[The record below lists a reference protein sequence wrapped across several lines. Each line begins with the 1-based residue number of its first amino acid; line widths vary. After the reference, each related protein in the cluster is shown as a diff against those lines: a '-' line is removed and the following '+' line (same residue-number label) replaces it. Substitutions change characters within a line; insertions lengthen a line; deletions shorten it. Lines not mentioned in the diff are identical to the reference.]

1 MKNRNKIFTSIAV
14 LGSAIFAMVLTAG
27 SGIFETLGLFGKN
40 RATNPNEIIL
50 DSSNHYLTSDGSSKT
65 IYTSVG
71 NNPIVFNYTGCSQT
85 SDGHTNMA
93 ANATIGNLWMQND
106 KDAGILWNNKLTS
119 VESITPV
126 FTASSG
132 AALLFRA
139 SYDGKTNWGE
149 YAPLTSGK
157 AFSLSSKPYYV
168 ELKAD
173 RGMISLESCTFTYSC
188 VPNASISGLPL
199 YECGYD
205 VKDEFYDWY
214 VPEDIFDDCVGY
226 EDDDSGLT
234 GLTVSIDMSNGTK
247 TAIDSDEINYFVTDN
262 ETGQRIGTST
272 EFGKLGTFTV
282 HINYGNL
289 PEYTYEIEVVA
300 TDVESIELNRSSL
313 GLPVGDTYHLVATIA
328 PDDATDQSITWESSD
343 DEVATV
349 SDNGLVTAISEGTAE
364 ITAIANGGTNVSDT
378 CHVTVSNDIPSSTY
392 TLVTS
397 NSDLVVGNKYVIAYY
412 SSDKKITAGPL
423 TDAKTDYLATVESEF
438 NFDGTKITS
447 LGERTIEF
455 TLGGNSD
462 GWTLSSPDGL
472 LGNGSSGDELLID
485 SGTTNWNIN
494 IDSSTYEATIDTG
507 YYDTNKL
514 SRILYNNTNPRFKTY
529 TSNLSSSMLLPRLY
543 VSAVPQENVPV
554 TGLSLNKDAAS
565 VYAND
570 TVQLTPIFSPYNATI
585 QTVTWNSENSAYA
598 SVDGNGVVTG
608 HTAGIGQTVSISATS
623 TDGNFVASCD
633 VSVQEKTVTSVILN
647 KETATMRVGGSDVEL
662 TATIEPEDATYQDV
676 TWVSS
681 DSAVA
686 SVNEYGVVHAVA
698 DGEAT
703 ITAYSHN
710 NLHSDTCEITVS
722 SSASEGE
729 AEISSFD
736 SVSGYIDEHTMY
748 VAQQGGAGTAPI
760 VDSNNE
766 IRVYQNGGIYD
777 VKSDEDSEIS
787 AIELGSSMSTQ
798 VQYSIQDKS
807 TGRYSENTNISIPAG
822 QTIIVDNLS
831 THYVRF
837 TCTGTNR
844 NSRLYV
850 NYTKVTYAVNG
861 GGGGG
866 GTTTVP
872 VTGVSMSQS
881 SIEMT
886 VGDTRTLAYQ
896 ISPMNATNKTVSW
909 TSSNN
914 SIATVDANG
923 KVTAFGVG
931 AVTITVTTQDGS
943 FSDVCNVVIAEKVVS
958 VTGVSLDKT
967 SLTLKEGNTSTLGVT
982 ISPSDATNKNVTW
995 SSSNN
1000 SVATV
1005 NNGVVTAVKAG
1016 SATITVTT
1024 SDGGKTAT
1032 CNVTVQSS
1040 GGGGGQSSGLITSD
1054 LLVGDHVVLISQYAD
1069 KEMTSIDGYGVG
1081 TSYSSEPAG
1090 TYVLE
1095 VCSGSV
1101 NGTYAFKDE
1110 NDNYLSWTSSN
1121 SLTLQSSINAN
1132 SSWYVSI
1139 AGNGN
1144 ATITNAYDD
1153 SRQIWW
1159 NISTPRFAAYTGKS
1173 EGTAFATVQFW
1184 GTAPAEPV
1192 PVTGISLDRTSIELG
1207 EGKSTTLNVSYTPT
1221 NANTG
1226 KGVTWKVINASP
1238 AGCVTVDSG
1247 GTISGVSAGTA
1258 RVVATSVLSSTI
1270 TAYCDVEVTETP
1282 QAAWTIMLY
1291 ICGADL
1297 ESESNLATG
1306 DIQEILKVTGQPD
1319 DVNIIVQTGGASSWS
1334 SSYSINAANN
1344 QRWHVENRKLVKDND
1359 KVYSTYA
1366 SMGAQNTFKDFLVW
1380 GLTEYPADKTG
1391 VILWNHGGGMRGVC
1405 YDEKKNDDNLL
1416 NSEVKGALSAAFSAV
1431 GRSTSNKLEFIGYDA
1446 CLMSVQDIAD
1456 FNSQYFNYMISSEES
1471 EAGYGWDYDNWVDDL
1486 YRKSSTTTILKAIC
1500 DSFISD
1506 NGGTN
1511 SSSNDQTL
1519 SFLNLAHAAEYR
1531 AAWENFASAFLTKL
1545 KNDKIS
1551 KTTYLNWVIN
1561 NVKHYAEE
1569 DYDYFATFDA
1579 YDFVSKV
1586 AANSTYNPGSS
1597 YTSPILNFFN
1607 GKVSQ
1612 SVDTSKYVAYAT
1624 CGKGAGNSYGLCCVI
1639 DNSSKYTLGTT
1650 YYGSSE
1656 TAFTNWRSINLN
1668 ANYGYV
1674 SK

>member
-27 SGIFETLGLFGKN
+27 SGIFETFGLFGKN
-40 RATNPNEIIL
+40 KNLSPNEIIL
-50 DSSNHYLTSDGSSKT
+50 DSFNHYLTSDGSSKT

-71 NNPIVFNYTGCSQT
+71 NNPIVFNYSGCSQT

-93 ANATIGNLWMQND
+93 ANATIGNHWMEND

-126 FTASSG
+126 FTASTG
-132 AALLFRA
+132 ASLQFRA

-173 RGMISLESCTFTYSC
+173 GGMISLESCTFAYSC

-205 VKDEFYDWY
+205 VKDEFFDWY

-313 GLPVGDTYHLVATIA
+313 GLPVGDTYHLVATIS
-328 PDDATDQSITWESSD
+328 PDDATDQSITWESSN

-364 ITAIANGGTNVSDT
+364 ITATANGGTNVSDT
-378 CHVTVSNDIPSSTY
+378 CHVTVSNDIPSSSY
-392 TLVTS
+392 TLVKSTD
-397 NSDLVVGNKYVIAYY
+397 DLVAGDKYVIAYY
-412 SSDKKITAGPL
+412 NGDVAKTAGSLTSGYLSAIDSTFSSDGQKI
-423 TDAKTDYLATVESEF
+423 S
-438 NFDGTKITS
+438 S
-447 LGERTIEF
+447 LGEGTIEF
-455 TLGGNSD
+455 TLGGNATD
-462 GWTLSSPDGL
+462 GWTLANESGGL
-472 LGNGSSGDELLID
+472 LGNDTADGKVLYFDDGD
-485 SGTTNWNIN
+485 TNWNISVTN
-494 IDSSTYEATIDTG
+494 AGVATIDTG
-507 YYDTNKL
+507 YISTAL
-514 SRILYNNTNPRFKTY
+514 TRILYNKTSPRFKTY
-529 TSNLSSSMLLPRLY
+529 TSSTTASMLLPSLY
-543 VSAVPQENVPV
+543 RSVVPQENVPV
-554 TGLSLNKDAAS
+554 TGLSLNKDNAS

-585 QTVTWNSENSAYA
+585 QTVTWNSDNPTYA
-598 SVDGNGVVTG
+598 SVDSNGLVTG
-608 HTAGIGQTVSISATS
+608 HVAGIGQTVAISATS
-623 TDGNFVASCD
+623 TDGSYVASCNI
-633 VSVQEKTVTSVILN
+633 SVQEKGVTSVTLN
-647 KETATMRVGGSDVEL
+647 KETATMRVGGNDIEL
-662 TATIEPEDATYQDV
+662 IATIEPEDATYQDI
-676 TWVSS
+676 TWISS
-681 DSAVA
+681 NDSVA
-686 SVNEYGVVHAVA
+686 TVNEYGVVHAVA
-698 DGEAT
+698 DGDAT

-710 NLHSDTCEITVS
+710 NLHSDTCAITVS
-722 SSASEGE
+722 SSSSEGE

-736 SVSGYIDEHTMY
+736 TISGYIDEHTMY
-748 VAQQGGAGTAPI
+748 TAQQGGAGTAPI

-777 VKSDEDSEIS
+777 VKSDEDSEIT

-807 TGRYSENTNISIPAG
+807 SGRYSENTNISIPAG
-822 QTIIVDNLS
+822 QTIIVDNLN

-837 TCTGTNR
+837 TCTGTNK

-850 NYTKVTYAVNG
+850 NYTKVTYSVNG

-881 SIEMT
+881 SVEMT
-886 VGDTRTLAYQ
+886 VGDTRTLGYQ

-923 KVTAFGVG
+923 KVTALGVG

-995 SSSNN
+995 TSSNN

-1069 KEMTSIDGYGVG
+1069 KEMTSINGYGVG

-1121 SLTLQSSINAN
+1121 SLTLQSSIDAN

-1207 EGKSTTLNVSYTPT
+1207 EGKSTTLNVSYAPT

-1282 QAAWTIMLY
+1282 QAAWTIMIY

-1297 ESESNLATG
+1297 ESENNLATG

-1531 AAWENFASAFLTKL
+1531 TAWENFASAFLTKL

-1551 KTTYLNWVIN
+1551 KTTYLNWVIS

-1597 YTSPILNFFN
+1597 YTSPILEFFN
-1607 GKVSQ
+1607 GKVSS